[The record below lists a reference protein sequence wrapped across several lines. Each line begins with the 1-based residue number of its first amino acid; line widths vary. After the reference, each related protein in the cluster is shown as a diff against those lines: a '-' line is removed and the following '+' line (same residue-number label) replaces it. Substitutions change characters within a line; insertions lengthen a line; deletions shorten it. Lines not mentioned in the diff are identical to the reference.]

1 MRPRGSPPTPSAT
14 SSDSDPV
21 ETAPIA
27 TWAWSFIFMT
37 APLPNWRSICPST
50 VSSACSRSIPLPTSR
65 GVRSCPELDA
75 LEDDVLRP
83 CGPQHR
89 RVDSGIGRTDRA
101 ETVDGRSRPGRL
113 SEPRDGDV
121 REPGPLL
128 TAVDAEPLE
137 PLADLLGER
146 RRGAAHV
153 VVDDHP
159 DAPRLAVALGPQGD

>member
-27 TWAWSFIFMT
+27 TWAWSFIFIT
-37 APLPNWRSICPST
+37 APLPYWRSICPST

-65 GVRSCPELDA
+65 GVRSSPERDA

-89 RVDSGIGRTDRA
+89 RVDSGIGRTHRP
-101 ETVDGRSRPGRL
+101 EPVGRRL
-113 SEPRDGDV
+113 Q
-121 REPGPLL
+121 PGPLAEPGYGHVRQPGTAL
-128 TAVDAEPLE
+128 SAVDAEPLE
-137 PLADLLGER
+137 PLAHLTG
-146 RRGAAHV
+146 
-153 VVDDHP
+153 
-159 DAPRLAVALGPQGD
+159 